1 VLPEIARQN
10 LAKADYLSEQNRTE
24 LNLRSQLTLFLD
36 PLIGLYVL
44 TFALRLGMQW
54 VRVDYRNPIV
64 QFVVKVTNPLVMPL
78 QRLLPPIYKIDT
90 ATLVVYMLLC
100 WATMLIL
107 LALECFLMPD
117 LLRTFVLGLIYGAR
131 LLLNTYTFL
140 LFGYVIL
147 SWVMQGGHNPSLTMI
162 SQLLSSL
169 ARPLLSPVQRI
180 IPPIAGLDLSPIFV
194 LIALQALARM
204 AVGPAY
210 RLALDFNCNIGVII

>member
-1 VLPEIARQN
+1 M
-10 LAKADYLSEQNRTE
+10 
-24 LNLRSQLTLFLD
+24 
-36 PLIGLYVL
+36 L

-54 VRVDYRNPIV
+54 VRADYRNPIV
-64 QFVVKVTNPLVMPL
+64 LFVIKVTNPLVMPL

-90 ATLVVYMLLC
+90 ASLVVYVLLC
-100 WATMLIL
+100 SITMLVL

-117 LLRTFVLGLIYGAR
+117 LLTTFALGLIYGLR
-131 LLLNTYTFL
+131 MLLNTYTFV

-147 SWVMQGGHNPSLTMI
+147 SWITQGSHNPSFAMI

-169 ARPLLSPVQRI
+169 ARPVLDPVRRI

-194 LIALQALARM
+194 LIALQAFARM

-210 RLALDFNCNIGVII
+210 RLAVDYQCTISSII